1 MMLILIRLKMMILL
15 AIGIFPPTWG
25 NFISM
30 VVKTMMRM
38 EMIPMMIS
46 SLRRLLASGE
56 SAFLHIFLRIPRPP
70 LS

>member
-1 MMLILIRLKMMILL
+1 MILILIRLKMMILL
-15 AIGIFPPTWG
+15 ATGIFPPIWG

-30 VVKTMMRM
+30 VVKMKMRM

-56 SAFLHIFLRIPRPP
+56 SVFFIY
-70 LS
+70 